1 MSKILETS
9 QEASTGNN
17 FLDPSETERGHL
29 QQRWTTPIDH
39 SLANVPLLGC
49 CFITGLLDTTMF
61 QGKNCFHFAKVH
73 SWGLPGCA
81 LLYAGKP
88 TRGGCNRVCFADRC
102 AFFHSAYGTF
112 VSMQTGNTI
121 FLALG
126 ASNQNNKPYD
136 WARSLCS
143 IGCFAT
149 GAFFFSRLHKR
160 LGPKPTQRGT
170 LAASFLIQSV
180 CICVAAALIQT
191 GFVGS
196 RNHSGTGDS
205 DWTEMAPIAFLS
217 FQAAGQIVA
226 SRVLGVNELP
236 TVVITSLLC
245 DLMSDPK
252 LLAWPIFSGNRK
264 RTNRVVGFIL
274 TLVGSII
281 GGWMLKGTGIVTP
294 VLWLVFAIKFVIC
307 LGWILWKG
315 EGGSKAEIV

>member
-9 QEASTGNN
+9 QEASTGNLP
-17 FLDPSETERGHL
+17 FDPHETDGGRL
-29 QQRWTTPIDH
+29 QRRWNTIIDA

-61 QGKNCFHFAKVH
+61 Q
-73 SWGLPGCA
+73 
-81 LLYAGKP
+81 
-88 TRGGCNRVCFADRC
+88 
-102 AFFHSAYGTF
+102 AYGTF

-160 LGPKPTQRGT
+160 LGPKPTQRGI
-170 LAASFLIQSV
+170 LAASFLIQSL
-180 CICVAAALIQT
+180 CICVAAALVQT
-191 GFVGS
+191 GFVS
-196 RNHSGTGDS
+196 SQNHNGAGDT

-236 TVVITSLLC
+236 TVVITSLMC

-252 LLAWPIFSGNRK
+252 LFSRPILTGNRK
-264 RTNRVVGFIL
+264 RANRIGGFVL
-274 TLVGSII
+274 TLLGSII
-281 GGWMLKGTGIVTP
+281 GGWMLKGTGMVTP

-315 EGGSKAEIV
+315 EGGPKAEVV